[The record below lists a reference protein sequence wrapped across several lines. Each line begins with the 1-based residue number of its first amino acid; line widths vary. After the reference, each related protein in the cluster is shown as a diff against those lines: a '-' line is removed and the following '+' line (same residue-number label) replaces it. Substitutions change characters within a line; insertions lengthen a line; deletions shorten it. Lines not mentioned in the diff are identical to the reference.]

1 MITNIMYYKQER
13 NKHCQ
18 MKGLVSNMPQELQ
31 VIFV

>member
-13 NKHCQ
+13 NKQSQ